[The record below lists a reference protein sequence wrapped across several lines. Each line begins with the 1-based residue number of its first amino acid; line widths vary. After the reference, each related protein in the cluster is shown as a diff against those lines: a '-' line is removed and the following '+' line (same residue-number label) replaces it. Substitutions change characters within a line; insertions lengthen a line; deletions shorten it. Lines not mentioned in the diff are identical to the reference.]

1 LGELVQRVHSTPRMS
16 KVECTA
22 VNELIDL
29 VQQKPLS
36 HDTDDLFSAPRPHRL
51 RGTEPP
57 ALFAVELPALPQP
70 APRPI
75 ASKPR
80 EHAPA
85 PMHLSS
91 GPIDRSSYIPLS
103 KIGRRFALPVAGLVG
118 LGILGGVAYTIFAS
132 HGQAATGPSASEV
145 ALTAA
150 AAVPPL
156 PKPAPLLLVAPPAPK
171 LVDVRLDSTPPGA
184 TATLLSNG
192 SSTPL
197 GSTPVEA
204 SVDPTKSY
212 DVVFAFD
219 GQPSKVEHL
228 DPSTT
233 LHVEVAFE
241 APAPVVAVK
250 SSKKSRR
257 HHAPAAR
264 VAAAAPSHHAKAAT
278 VAAAPAAAPAAPGD
292 PANGTLSITTNPPAA
307 ILIDDL
313 NTGFTSPHTISVP
326 AGHHNVRLIA
336 ATIHVN
342 KLVPVDITAHHTS
355 RISQDFTK

>member
-1 LGELVQRVHSTPRMS
+1 MS
-16 KVECTA
+16 KLECTA

-36 HDTDDLFSAPRPHRL
+36 HDTDDLFSSPRPHRL

-57 ALFAVELPALPQP
+57 ALFAVEIPALPQP
-70 APRPI
+70 VQPVIRSDSRRP
-75 ASKPR
+75 AV
-80 EHAPA
+80 A
-85 PMHLSS
+85 PMRLAP
-91 GPIDRSSYIPLS
+91 GPKDRSSYIPLS
-103 KIGRRFALPVAGLVG
+103 KIGRRFALPIAGLVG
-118 LGILGGVAYTIFAS
+118 LGILGGVAYTILAS
-132 HGQAATGPSASEV
+132 HGTPATGPSASEI

-156 PKPAPLLLVAPPAPK
+156 PKPAPLLPVPPAAPK
-171 LVDVRLDSTPPGA
+171 LVDVRLDSSPPGA

-192 SSTPL
+192 ISTPL

-219 GQPSKVEHL
+219 GKPSKVEHL

-233 LHVEVAFE
+233 QHVEVAFE
-241 APAPVVAVK
+241 DAAPIVAAAPTKSK

-264 VAAAAPSHHAKAAT
+264 VAAAPAVRHAKAAS
-278 VAAAPAAAPAAPGD
+278 VAVTAAPAAPGD
-292 PANGTLSITTNPPAA
+292 PANGMLSITTNPPAA
-307 ILIDDL
+307 ILIDDQ
-313 NTGFTSPHTISVP
+313 NTGFSSPHTISVP

>member
-1 LGELVQRVHSTPRMS
+1 MS
-16 KVECTA
+16 KLECTA

-29 VQQKPLS
+29 VQQKPMS
-36 HDTDDLFSAPRPHRL
+36 HDTDDLFSAPRAHRL

-70 APRPI
+70 APQKTR
-75 ASKPR
+75 A
-80 EHAPA
+80 AA
-85 PMHLSS
+85 PMHLSP
-91 GPIDRSSYIPLS
+91 GPVDRSSYIPLT

-118 LGILGGVAYTIFAS
+118 LGIIGGVAYTIFAS
-132 HGQAATGPSASEV
+132 HGAPATGPSASAI

-156 PKPAPLLLVAPPAPK
+156 PKPAPPLLLPPPTPK

-192 SSTPL
+192 ISTPL

-219 GQPSKVEHL
+219 GKPSKVEHL

-241 APAPVVAVK
+241 DAAPIVAAAPTK
-250 SSKKSRR
+250 SSKKSRK

-264 VAAAAPSHHAKAAT
+264 VSAAAPSHHTKT
-278 VAAAPAAAPAAPGD
+278 STAAPVAAAAPAAPGD
-292 PANGTLSITTNPPAA
+292 PANGMLSITTNPPAA
-307 ILIDDL
+307 ILIDDQ